1 MTYTSFYNNLAALSV
16 LDVKKNFTFPPG
28 KLEQAD
34 LPVMWV
40 QLPEG
45 EENAITF
52 QTHGGW
58 PLYTAQVVIAI
69 ESSGQKDRKYNHPDT
84 LRFMDN
90 LADALRGA
98 GQTIAKGKMVFV
110 IRNGFATVADEDYWV
125 VIAEVAIG

>member
-1 MTYTSFYNNLAALSV
+1 MTYTTFYDNLAALSV
-16 LDVKKNFTFPPG
+16 LDVKKNFTYPPG
-28 KLEQAD
+28 KLERSD
-34 LPVMWV
+34 LPVMWA

-45 EENAITF
+45 QENAITF

-69 ESSGQKDRKYNHPDT
+69 ESTGQKDRKYNYADM

-90 LADALRGA
+90 LAEALRGA
-98 GQTIAKGKMVFV
+98 GQTIAPGKLVFV
-110 IRNGFATVADEDYWV
+110 IRPGLATLADEDYWS